1 MALPLSDYLPFW
13 SRLTPDEQQSLAQNT
28 TLHEIKKGTILHNG
42 NEDCVGLL
50 VVTKGQLRAFTRSA
64 EGKEMTLYRLFER
77 DICLFSASCILNSI
91 VFDLSVSAEQDSTLY
106 RIPSDLYRAM
116 MQQSPAVANFT
127 NELMAQRFS
136 DVMWLF
142 DQVMNKRMDS
152 RLAALL
158 TEESELA
165 GREELKITHDEL
177 ARHLGTAREVVTRM
191 LKYLQA
197 EGAVTLS
204 RGGVR
209 IADRKKLL
217 QLAQESLR

>member
-50 VVTKGQLRAFTRSA
+50 VVTQGQLRAFTRSA

-116 MQQSPAVANFT
+116 MQQSPAIANFT

-142 DQVMNKRMDS
+142 DQVMTSGWIPVWRRFSRKRAS
-152 RLAALL
+152 
-158 TEESELA
+158 SPA
-165 GREELKITHDEL
+165 GRNSKSPMTSWRGTL
-177 ARHLGTAREVVTRM
+177 APPGRL
-191 LKYLQA
+191 
-197 EGAVTLS
+197 
-204 RGGVR
+204 
-209 IADRKKLL
+209 
-217 QLAQESLR
+217 